1 MIVVKQVENDF
12 VNQQTV
18 ITVET
23 FQAVGSIR
31 RQVDTFMIKVAGVY
45 ELKDDRLMEIIE
57 SKLAEIGYTITINEQ
72 PDGSIQSSIVD
83 NSSGWVAPADGTVNP
98 MTDPNVLPPSVVP
111 TEEEALAVMD
121 TDPNLVGNTPAT

>member
-23 FQAVGSIR
+23 FQAVGSIKR
-31 RQVDTFMIKVAGVY
+31 HIDTFMIKVAGVY

-57 SKLAEIGYTITINEQ
+57 TKLAEIGYNITITESA
-72 PDGSIQSSIVD
+72 DGTLQSAIVD
-83 NSSGWVAPADGTVNP
+83 NSAGWIAPADGTVNP

-111 TEEEALAVMD
+111 TEEEALAVID
-121 TDPNLVGNTPAT
+121 TDPNLVGNTPAN